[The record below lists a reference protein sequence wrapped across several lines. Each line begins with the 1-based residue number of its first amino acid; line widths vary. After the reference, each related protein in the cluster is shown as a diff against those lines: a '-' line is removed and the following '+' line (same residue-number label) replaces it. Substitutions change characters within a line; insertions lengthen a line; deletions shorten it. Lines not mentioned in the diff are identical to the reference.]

1 MLRPTKLKIRYITD
15 RNDITIE
22 DKHRKN
28 KINDS

>member
-15 RNDITIE
+15 RNRTIE
-22 DKHRKN
+22 DKYKKN